1 MVGTSC
7 VLITTSLNQKESRN
21 QNVANFILSSPI
33 KRRLTTPDRLYRMMQ
48 WEAAQSLGVGVEL
61 ADD

>member
-1 MVGTSC
+1 M
-7 VLITTSLNQKESRN
+7 TTRLNPKESQNR
-21 QNVANFILSSPI
+21 NVASFILLSPI
-33 KRRLTTPDRLYRMMQ
+33 KCRLTTPDRLYRMMQ